1 MSKQDEVGIG
11 RNDLVL
17 KFAAQAV
24 WHHWVGQVGVEVDDE
39 LTVWSLDAEA
49 EPSLAK
55 PLDHVARRVLSSTR
69 QASVLFTNIKT
80 SLFYHTA
87 SCSATYFD

>member
-1 MSKQDEVGIG
+1 MSEQDEVGIG
-11 RNDLVL
+11 GNDLVL

-24 WHHWVGQVGVEVDDE
+24 WHHWVGQGGVEVDDE
-39 LTVWSLDAEA
+39 MTVWPLDAEA

-55 PLDHVARRVLSSTR
+55 PLYHVVRRVLFSTR

-80 SLFYHTA
+80 SLFYHT
-87 SCSATYFD
+87 SC